1 MGEIDLMGR
10 RRRSV
15 TSHPSCDFHVR
26 DGITPI
32 IARSTPRQTAVVRS
46 RHAR

>member
-1 MGEIDLMGR
+1 MAEIELMGR

-32 IARSTPRQTAVVRS
+32 MARSTLRESAVVRG
-46 RHAR
+46 R